1 MAEPVCSSQASA
13 VVHRSELA
21 VPNQKCP
28 SLAGISLQQGLPRDA
43 SPQPNSG

>member
-1 MAEPVCSSQASA
+1 MAEPVCSSQASG

-21 VPNQKCP
+21 VPNQKFP
-28 SLAGISLQQGLPRDA
+28 SLASINLQQGLPRDA